1 MNLKY
6 TVGDKVYDVYFV
18 ALDGNPLLS
27 VSHFN
32 YNGEIQTKTLRLKDI
47 IEQLIQ
53 ELEN

>member
-6 TVGDKVYDVYFV
+6 TLDGKVYDIYFV
-18 ALDGNPLLS
+18 SVDNNPLLS

-47 IEQLIQ
+47 IEQLIR